1 MLKMVR
7 FKKSFLYLLTLG
19 LIVISGAEKAFA
31 YPSLF
36 YSAGSVRRVSTET
49 CVMEAYSVLSY
60 FGFYPVTNPQRTGN
74 AVFAMARDSETQV
87 IVLCSYISEYGL
99 INVMT
104 ASDDRIGMEL
114 PKRIKDE
121 LTNRLGNY

>member
-1 MLKMVR
+1 MGR
-7 FKKSFLYLLTLG
+7 FKKSFLYLFTLG
-19 LIVISGAEKAFA
+19 LIAISLAEKAFA

-60 FGFYPVTNPQRTGN
+60 FGFYPVTNPQRSGN
-74 AVFAMARDSETQV
+74 AVFAMARDSDTQV

-99 INVMT
+99 ITVMT

>member
-1 MLKMVR
+1 MGR
-7 FKKSFLYLLTLG
+7 FKKSFLYLFTLG
-19 LIVISGAEKAFA
+19 LIAISLAEKAFA

-74 AVFAMARDSETQV
+74 AVFAMARDSDTQV

-99 INVMT
+99 ITVMT

>member
-1 MLKMVR
+1 MGR
-7 FKKSFLYLLTLG
+7 FKKSFLYLFTLG
-19 LIVISGAEKAFA
+19 LIAISLAEKAFA

-60 FGFYPVTNPQRTGN
+60 FGFYPVTNPQRSGN
-74 AVFAMARDSETQV
+74 AVFAMARDSDTQV

-99 INVMT
+99 ITVMI